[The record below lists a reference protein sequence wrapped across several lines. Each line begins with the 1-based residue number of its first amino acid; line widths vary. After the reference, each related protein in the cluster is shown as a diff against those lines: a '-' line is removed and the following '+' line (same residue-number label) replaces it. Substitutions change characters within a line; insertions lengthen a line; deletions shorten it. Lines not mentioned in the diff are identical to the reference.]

1 MPYGISSTPSVFQCL
16 INDVLRDMLGKF
28 VITYIDDILV
38 YSPSYATHVVHVR
51 QFLQCLLQNQVYVKG
66 EKCEFQ

>member
-1 MPYGISSTPSVFQCL
+1 
-16 INDVLRDMLGKF
+16 MLGKF